1 MQREENLDSKSVTQ
15 DKRELM
21 LEKREQALTERQQQI
36 EEMESKVEAT
46 LEKQETELQRISGYT
61 SDQAKQ
67 IILERVKKEVT
78 HESALMIK
86 ELENHANEEERRVG
100 KENTSNKE

>member
-1 MQREENLDSKSVTQ
+1 
-15 DKRELM
+15 M
-21 LEKREQALTERQQQI
+21 LEKREQSLTERQQQI

-86 ELENHANEEERRVG
+86 ESDRKSTRLNSSHVAISYAVFCLKKKKMKLTN
-100 KENTSNKE
+100 